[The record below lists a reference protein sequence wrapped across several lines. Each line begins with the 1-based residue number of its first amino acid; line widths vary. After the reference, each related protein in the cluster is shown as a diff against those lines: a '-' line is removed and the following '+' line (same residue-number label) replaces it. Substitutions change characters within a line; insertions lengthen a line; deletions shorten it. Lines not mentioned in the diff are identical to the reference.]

1 MISLGGDREHTHTH
15 TRGQIGRVTYAI
27 NSIDHKYTDQFNGQI
42 DNVDYKHTLHD
53 S

>member
-1 MISLGGDREHTHTH
+1 MISLGGDSEHTHTTH
-15 TRGQIGRVTYAI
+15 TDRVTYAI
-27 NSIDHKYTDQFNGQI
+27 NSIGHKYTDQFNGQI